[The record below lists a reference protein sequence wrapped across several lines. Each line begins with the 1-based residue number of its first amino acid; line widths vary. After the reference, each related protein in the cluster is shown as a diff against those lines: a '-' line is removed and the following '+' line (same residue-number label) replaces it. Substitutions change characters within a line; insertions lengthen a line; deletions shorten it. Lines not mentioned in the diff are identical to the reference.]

1 MRVIHVTV
9 VGNVATPPVLR
20 ATPGGHLVAS
30 FRVACTSRRF
40 DKDEGRWRDGDTVF
54 TSVSC
59 WRELGENVAQSLS
72 VGDGVVVQGTL
83 SQREY
88 VTATGETRSSLEVT
102 ATAVGPDLSRGVAK
116 LARSLRVSRPS
127 EPVGEAAPADSA
139 VPVDSWQTE
148 GDRPGGD
155 RSEDAETED
164 GDTRPEPAGVA
175 VAG

>member
-1 MRVIHVTV
+1 MKEIQVTI

-40 DKDEGRWRDGDTVF
+40 DKEEGRWRDGDTVF

-72 VGDGVVVQGTL
+72 VGDGVLVQGTL

-88 VTATGETRSSLEVT
+88 VTSAGETRSSLDIT
-102 ATAVGPDLSRGVAK
+102 AAAVGPDLSRGVAK

-127 EPVGEAAPADSA
+127 EPVGEGAPAGS
-139 VPVDSWQTE
+139 PVTADSWQ
-148 GDRPGGD
+148 
-155 RSEDAETED
+155 SEDAETESAAD
-164 GDTRPEPAGVA
+164 GVA

>member
-1 MRVIHVTV
+1 MKEIQVTV

-20 ATPGGHLVAS
+20 GTPGGHLVAS

-40 DKDEGRWRDGDTVF
+40 DKAEGKWRDGDTVF

-72 VGDGVVVQGTL
+72 VGDGVLVQGTL

-88 VTATGETRSSLEVT
+88 VTSAGETRSSLDIT

-116 LARSLRVSRPS
+116 LARSLRVSRAS
-127 EPVGEAAPADSA
+127 EPVGEPALAESA
-139 VPVDSWQTE
+139 GEPDGW
-148 GDRPGGD
+148 
-155 RSEDAETED
+155 ETESAE
-164 GDTRPEPAGVA
+164 PEPAEVA